1 MVKKIGRTALRSC
14 SFHRGA
20 EAAGRHDGQPNAA
33 RWQRLDALWKEKH
46 RGRHSSNKSEMLSPL
61 SDGNA
66 SGSLDGS
73 RSGRPRADNGA
84 NGTEKQH
91 VVKEVVRDTG
101 PPHHKQRE
109 HLSMTRE
116 RAMLM
121 SVALPRVARTKL

>member
-14 SFHRGA
+14 FFHQGA

-73 RSGRPRADNGA
+73 RFGERREGIPIDEGRPVAGIIAGGGRPM
-84 NGTEKQH
+84 
-91 VVKEVVRDTG
+91 EV
-101 PPHHKQRE
+101 
-109 HLSMTRE
+109 
-116 RAMLM
+116 AW
-121 SVALPRVARTKL
+121 